1 MEKNDDENFE
11 ISIMTL
17 ITPFIRNNK
26 IDIIDVPDV
35 IFIVLDIYNNFDQL
49 KINKNNFIDVMT
61 FKLMKLFNDKNLI
74 KEYQRN
80 NFQKMLTSSLK
91 LALLKIKFKK
101 SKCVFF

>member
-11 ISIMTL
+11 IIIMTL